1 MQYPVNSIFA
11 FSGFFQLSACSD
23 SRVWTVTELGLSED
37 DIAPAMIYTI
47 LRAALENRCS
57 GNAELSLHADCRF
70 IREMAWREW
79 AAEELAC
86 ADTSLGMLQWVAEAR
101 ARMVAPPEQGLS
113 PKALHEPN
121 AYHVLEERVRAGDWE
136 QVVRLVEGEGL
147 TPWERA
153 SDPACSSGGGG
164 GGGAVRAAVEG
175 GHSGLALYLMLRSAT
190 AVPHGP
196 HGNLL
201 FSAGTHRQ
209 LQAAGSGGGAAR
221 SAGAQ
226 ELYTL
231 RALDMLRS
239 QVLCWH

>member
-1 MQYPVNSIFA
+1 
-11 FSGFFQLSACSD
+11 
-23 SRVWTVTELGLSED
+23 
-37 DIAPAMIYTI
+37 MIYTI
-47 LRAALENRCS
+47 LRAALESRCG
-57 GNAELSLHADCRF
+57 GNSELSLHADCRF

-113 PKALHEPN
+113 LKALHEPN

-147 TPWERA
+147 APWQRTT
-153 SDPACSSGGGG
+153 DPPGSSGGGVG

-201 FSAGTHRQ
+201 FTAGTHRQ
-209 LQAAGSGGGAAR
+209 LQAAG
-221 SAGAQ
+221 AGAQ
-226 ELYTL
+226 EQYTL

-239 QVLCWH
+239 QVTSQHKNLLTRILCFLGQWQDLVELLLSVTA